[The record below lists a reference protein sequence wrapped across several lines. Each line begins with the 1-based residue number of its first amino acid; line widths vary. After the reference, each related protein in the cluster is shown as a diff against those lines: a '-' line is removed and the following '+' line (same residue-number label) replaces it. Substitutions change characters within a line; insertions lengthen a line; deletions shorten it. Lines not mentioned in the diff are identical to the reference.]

1 MTKHTVQEVWEELQ
15 VLKLNHFEH
24 LKQDVE
30 HVKSD
35 LDKLDKKVDRMDNRL
50 WWILGILVTT
60 VVLPAVVAL
69 IKNIPN

>member
-1 MTKHTVQEVWEELQ
+1 MKHTVQEVWEELQ

-50 WWILGILVTT
+50 WWIIGILVTT
-60 VVLPAVVAL
+60 VVVPAVIAFVERYT
-69 IKNIPN
+69 P

>member
-35 LDKLDKKVDRMDNRL
+35 LDRLDKKVDKLDGKL
-50 WWILGILVTT
+50 WWLLAILVTT
-60 VVLPAVVAL
+60 VVLPTIVAL
-69 IKNIPN
+69 FK